1 MKKIFFLLLFSN
13 FLFSQSY
20 YVNKYLGLKD
30 SLQNNELRIYV
41 SHSGNTIDYDV
52 FVMKINKKGKTKASY
67 FYNVYNEDVKEKF
80 LPTTKSNKIW
90 KEIEE
95 THFLELDSQLTKN
108 IKKASAFL
116 DSGEVSIYY
125 KANDVVKYFYIEEPN
140 YYIQKHSSVDDISK
154 LNKFFKIIEKYYKI
168 KFSTN

>member
-1 MKKIFFLLLFSN
+1 MKKIFFLLLISN

-95 THFLELDSQLTKN
+95 THFSRIRFSVNKKYKKSECFFGFRRSFN
-108 IKKASAFL
+108 ILQS
-116 DSGEVSIYY
+116 
-125 KANDVVKYFYIEEPN
+125 
-140 YYIQKHSSVDDISK
+140 
-154 LNKFFKIIEKYYKI
+154 
-168 KFSTN
+168 